1 MADKIQDR
9 DAQAT
14 ATPTIDAAVSS
25 SLLAAFSSATA
36 NGEMQNLMGL
46 ANMSTLAFDAAA
58 YNLSNT
64 QTGCYRQGALPVA
77 LAQNDTCLP
86 GWHSLTKLMISD
98 RSGLECHLSSAILP
112 SYRTVPGQKNA

>member
-1 MADKIQDR
+1 MAGKIEDR

-14 ATPTIDAAVSS
+14 ATPTLDAAVSS

-36 NGEMQNLMGL
+36 SGEMENITQF
-46 ANMSTLAFDAAA
+46 ANMSTLDFDLASYAL
-58 YNLSNT
+58 NDT
-64 QTGCYRQGALPVA
+64 QTGCYRKGALPVA